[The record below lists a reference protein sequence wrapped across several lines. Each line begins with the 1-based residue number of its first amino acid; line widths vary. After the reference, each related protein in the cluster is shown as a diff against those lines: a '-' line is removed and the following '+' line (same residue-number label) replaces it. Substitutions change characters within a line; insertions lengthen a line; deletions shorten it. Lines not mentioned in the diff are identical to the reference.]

1 MREAPAHPEVAPASP
16 EEGVPRDSFA
26 RPVQVHSLSTH
37 GLISLLYEEL
47 KWMAVQF
54 LSRESPGHSMEAAD
68 LIHESVLMLDAQIR
82 TSWKGRTHFL
92 AVSAQAMRRILIDDA
107 RTRTRKKRGGKGRH
121 RVDLQEHHAV
131 SHDAPESALI
141 VQEIIEKL
149 GRLDLVHAKILRL
162 RLFKGL
168 KMDDI
173 AQMLGVSSRTIERHW
188 AMIRAWVLQQVAS
201 ELPDHGICSSTRGA
215 NHGACGPEADEEP

>member
-1 MREAPAHPEVAPASP
+1 MREGTAHPEIAPTPSEDA
-16 EEGVPRDSFA
+16 VPKDSFT
-26 RPVQVHSLSTH
+26 RPANVNSLSTH
-37 GLISLLYEEL
+37 RLISLLYEDLEG
-47 KWMAVQF
+47 MAVRF
-54 LSRESPGHSMEAAD
+54 LSRESRAHSMEAAD
-68 LIHESVLMLDAQIR
+68 LIHESFLKLEGQIR

-107 RTRTRKKRGGKGRH
+107 RTRTRKKRGGKDRR

-149 GRLDLVHAKILRL
+149 VRLDRVHAKILKL

-168 KMDDI
+168 RLGEI
-173 AQMLGVSSRTIERHW
+173 AQILGVSSRTIERHW
-188 AMIRAWVLQQVAS
+188 AMIRAWTLQELALG
-201 ELPDHGICSSTRGA
+201 LPD
-215 NHGACGPEADEEP
+215 

>member
-1 MREAPAHPEVAPASP
+1 MREGTAHPEVAPASS
-16 EEGVPRDSFA
+16 EDVASGDFFT
-26 RPVQVHSLSTH
+26 RPVHVHSPSTH
-37 GLISLLYEEL
+37 SLLSLLYEDLEG
-47 KWMAVQF
+47 MAAQF
-54 LSRESPGHSMEAAD
+54 LSRESRGHPMEAAD
-68 LIHESVLMLDAQIR
+68 LIHESFLKLEAQTR

-121 RVDLQEHHAV
+121 REDLQEHHAV

-149 GRLDLVHAKILRL
+149 GRLDRVHAKILNL

-168 KMDDI
+168 TMGEI
-173 AQMLGVSSRTIERHW
+173 AQVLGVSSRTIERHW
-188 AMIRAWVLQQVAS
+188 AMIRAWTLQELALG
-201 ELPDHGICSSTRGA
+201 LPD
-215 NHGACGPEADEEP
+215 

>member
-1 MREAPAHPEVAPASP
+1 MREGTAHPEVAPASP
-16 EEGVPRDSFA
+16 EDVASRDSFA
-26 RPVQVHSLSTH
+26 RPMQVHALSTRR
-37 GLISLLYEEL
+37 LISLLYEDLEG
-47 KWMAVQF
+47 MAAHF
-54 LSRESPGHSMEAAD
+54 LSRESRGHSMEAED
-68 LIHESVLMLDAQIR
+68 LIHESFLKLEAQTR

-141 VQEIIEKL
+141 VREIIEKL
-149 GRLDLVHAKILRL
+149 GRLDRVHAKILKL

-168 KMDDI
+168 RLGEI

-188 AMIRAWVLQQVAS
+188 AMIRAWTLQEVA
-201 ELPDHGICSSTRGA
+201 LGPPD
-215 NHGACGPEADEEP
+215 